1 MNYNSSSHFI
11 YIFLGFGLGGN
22 KEEGVETGCR
32 IEGTLFS
39 PGSRNNSYSV
49 KKQLRIKNIFKGK
62 VDNSGGSLAGLG
74 T

>member
-1 MNYNSSSHFI
+1 MNYNSSSQFI

-39 PGSRNNSYSV
+39 PGSR
-49 KKQLRIKNIFKGK
+49 KQLQCEKTVKDKKYF
-62 VDNSGGSLAGLG
+62 
-74 T
+74 